1 MEIELFKNK
10 GYGSDLLNVVLK
22 LPWTHHVVVTEPH
35 PPRKAKCA
43 ALQVFSKLG
52 QSMTES
58 DSEILDLALCDE
70 FDEVRAE
77 AVISLPLI
85 VMWSGLGVLTNVFK
99 RLE

>member
-43 ALQVFSKLG
+43 ALQVFSK
-52 QSMTES
+52 S
-58 DSEILDLALCDE
+58 
-70 FDEVRAE
+70 
-77 AVISLPLI
+77 
-85 VMWSGLGVLTNVFK
+85 
-99 RLE
+99 